1 MRTYNDIPHLSQ
13 STSVALGLF
22 DGLHRGH
29 QQVVSK
35 AVSHDGKMLPTV
47 FSFDYDNPSLISK
60 PDFKALLS
68 PTLKIRLLERLGV
81 AQFICPPFSS
91 IKNLPA
97 SRFLEEILE
106 NALQARAVFCGY
118 DYRFGKNAE
127 GDTGMLRD
135 FCASRGIYCEVLP
148 ALTEGGAPISSTRIR
163 TCIHSGH
170 LEEAQALLGYPY
182 TIDFMVSEGR
192 KLGRRLGF
200 PTINQPYPAGNVLP
214 RFGVY
219 ASLAQIDGK
228 SYMGVTNIGVKPTV
242 GDGNA
247 PAAETFVIGYKGELY
262 GRQVPLSLIHFVRP
276 EQKFAS
282 IGELKEQ
289 IARDT
294 REVVR
299 ILQNRTEHST
309 LF

>member
-1 MRTYNDIPHLSQ
+1 MRTYDSIPSLQ
-13 STSVALGLF
+13 QDTSVALGLF

-35 AVSHDGKMLPTV
+35 AVSHDEEMIPTV

-81 AQFICPPFSS
+81 SQFICPPFSS

-106 NALQARAVFCGY
+106 NALQAKAVFCGY

-135 FCASRGIYCEVLP
+135 FCASHGIYCEVLP
-148 ALTEGGAPISSTRIR
+148 ALTEDGAPISSTRIR
-163 TCIHSGH
+163 TCIRSGQM
-170 LEEAQALLGYPY
+170 EEAQALLGYPY
-182 TIDFMVSEGR
+182 TIDFIVSEGR

-276 EQKFAS
+276 EQKFTS
-282 IGELKEQ
+282 IEDLKEQ

-294 REVVR
+294 QEVVR
-299 ILQNRTEHST
+299 ILQNSAEHSA

>member
-1 MRTYNDIPHLSQ
+1 MPCKPRRYSADTI
-13 STSVALGLF
+13 TGL
-22 DGLHRGH
+22 
-29 QQVVSK
+29 
-35 AVSHDGKMLPTV
+35 AKMPKET
-47 FSFDYDNPSLISK
+47 P
-60 PDFKALLS
+60 
-68 PTLKIRLLERLGV
+68 G
-81 AQFICPPFSS
+81 
-91 IKNLPA
+91 
-97 SRFLEEILE
+97 
-106 NALQARAVFCGY
+106 
-118 DYRFGKNAE
+118 
-127 GDTGMLRD
+127 
-135 FCASRGIYCEVLP
+135 
-148 ALTEGGAPISSTRIR
+148 GGAPISSTRIR
-163 TCIHSGH
+163 TCIRSGQM
-170 LEEAQALLGYPY
+170 EEAQALLGYPY
-182 TIDFMVSEGR
+182 TIDFIVSEGR

-276 EQKFAS
+276 EQKFTS
-282 IGELKEQ
+282 IEDLKEQ

-294 REVVR
+294 QEVVR
-299 ILQNRTEHST
+299 ILQNSAEHSA